1 MAATLTSNPLL
12 ATLHKHRGMIFPLA
26 FIGLLFVAIVLACVG
41 VVVAQ
46 VVPTLIEYQAI
57 TKAANKA
64 KEGTTVPEVRAIFDR
79 AQAIDDFT
87 SVAGKDLEVR
97 KDGDKV
103 VVSFAY
109 DREIHLFGPAYLLL
123 KYRGR
128 SS

>member
-1 MAATLTSNPLL
+1 MKSVVARQKQLGIS
-12 ATLHKHRGMIFPLA
+12 
-26 FIGLLFVAIVLACVG
+26 FIGLLFVAIVVACVG

-46 VVPTLIEYQAI
+46 VIPTLIEYQAI

-87 SVAGKDLEVR
+87 SVTGKDLEVR

>member
-1 MAATLTSNPLL
+1 MKSLVAR
-12 ATLHKHRGMIFPLA
+12 KKQRGIS

-46 VVPTLIEYQAI
+46 VIPTLIEYQAI

-64 KEGTTVPEVRAIFDR
+64 KEGNTVPEVRAIFDR

-87 SVAGKDLEVR
+87 SVTGKDIEVR

>member
-1 MAATLTSNPLL
+1 MRATQFRQ
-12 ATLHKHRGMIFPLA
+12 RGIS

-41 VVVAQ
+41 VVAAQ
-46 VVPTLIEYQAI
+46 VIPTLIEYQAI

-79 AQAIDDFT
+79 AQAIDDFK
-87 SVAGKDLEVR
+87 SVSGKDLDVQ
-97 KDGDKV
+97 KVGDKV

-109 DREIHLFGPAYLLL
+109 DREIHLFGPAWLVLRY
-123 KYRGR
+123 KGQ

>member
-1 MAATLTSNPLL
+1 MRARKTR
-12 ATLHKHRGMIFPLA
+12 HQQRGIS
-26 FIGLLFVAIVLACVG
+26 FIGLLFVAIVLACAG

-46 VVPTLIEYQAI
+46 VIPTLIEYQAI

-79 AQAIDDFT
+79 AQAIDDFK
-87 SVAGKDLEVR
+87 SVSGKDLDVK

-109 DREIHLFGPAYLLL
+109 DREIHLFGPAYLVL
-123 KYRGR
+123 KYQGQSR
-128 SS
+128 

>member
-1 MAATLTSNPLL
+1 MRTQQA
-12 ATLHKHRGMIFPLA
+12 KQKQRGISFL
-26 FIGLLFVAIVLACVG
+26 GLLFVAIVVACVG

-46 VVPTLIEYQAI
+46 VIPTLIEYQAI

-79 AQAIDDFT
+79 AQAIDDFK
-87 SVAGKDLEVR
+87 SVSGRDLDVK

-109 DREIHLFGPAYLLL
+109 DREIHLFGPAFLVL
-123 KYRGR
+123 KYRGQ